1 MGSESNID
9 DEISTVFSRK
19 MIVKINIYF
28 VIEIY
33 TIGNVKKKKKTKIA
47 KRKLICLLE

>member
-19 MIVKINIYF
+19 MIVKINF

-33 TIGNVKKKKKTKIA
+33 TIGNDEKKKTKIA

>member
-19 MIVKINIYF
+19 MIVKINF

-33 TIGNVKKKKKTKIA
+33 TIGNDEKKKKTKIA

>member
-1 MGSESNID
+1 MGSELNID

-19 MIVKINIYF
+19 MIVKINF

-33 TIGNVKKKKKTKIA
+33 TIGNVKKKKNKNSEA
-47 KRKLICLLE
+47 

>member
-19 MIVKINIYF
+19 MIVKINF

-33 TIGNVKKKKKTKIA
+33 TIGNVKKKKTKIV

>member
-19 MIVKINIYF
+19 MIVKINF

>member
-19 MIVKINIYF
+19 MIVKINF

-33 TIGNVKKKKKTKIA
+33 IQLEMMKKKKKQK
-47 KRKLICLLE
+47 

>member
-19 MIVKINIYF
+19 MIVKINF

-33 TIGNVKKKKKTKIA
+33 TIGNDEKKKKKNKNSEA
-47 KRKLICLLE
+47 

>member
-19 MIVKINIYF
+19 MIVKINF

-33 TIGNVKKKKKTKIA
+33 IIGNDEKKKKTKIA